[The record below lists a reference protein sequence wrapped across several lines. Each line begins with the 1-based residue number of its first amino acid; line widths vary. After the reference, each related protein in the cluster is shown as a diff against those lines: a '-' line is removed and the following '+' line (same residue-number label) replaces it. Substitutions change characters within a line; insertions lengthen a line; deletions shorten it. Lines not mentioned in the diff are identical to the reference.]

1 MEKKILIVD
10 DNLTTRQSFKSEI
23 ERMLG
28 YACYGA
34 VNGKV
39 AMNIVN
45 KHKFQV
51 ILLDSEM
58 PVMDGFDFLKAY
70 REAHGF
76 NTGTNIIMVT
86 PRHER
91 ESMEKAMKYGV
102 CDFLV
107 VPFRKSDMVEK
118 VSRWINA
125 DVESSWSDLDPGQE
139 KILRFTMQTL
149 NRARGRAGEAGTP
162 VDYSDFLGVSKLI
175 VDTAGG
181 SSIYRLLDA
190 VKEHDDYTFVHS
202 LRTGIY
208 LSLFASSAGFTRA
221 EAETMTVGGVFHDI
235 GKARIPLEVLN
246 KGGGFEPDEWLVMK
260 EHVRH
265 SVDVLLSSR
274 NIAKTVIDIAWCHH
288 ERLDGTGY
296 PRGLKGSEIGT
307 QPRMASI
314 VDAYVALTDR
324 RVYKRALS
332 QEMSFKILEAEPDH
346 FDQELVAGFKRAV
359 YGRRGGPHRFS
370 RAVCGAGANPPYI
383 FL

>member
-10 DNLTTRQSFKSEI
+10 DNLTTRQSLKFEI
-23 ERMLG
+23 EKMLG

-34 VNGKV
+34 VNGVV
-39 AMNIVN
+39 AMNLVE
-45 KHKFQV
+45 KYKFQV
-51 ILLDSEM
+51 ILLESEM

-70 REAHGF
+70 REARGF
-76 NTGTNIIMVT
+76 NAGTNIIMVT
-86 PRHER
+86 PRHDQ
-91 ESMEKAMKYGV
+91 ESVEKAMKYGV

-107 VPFRKSDMVEK
+107 EPYRKADMVEK

-125 DVESSWSDLDPGQE
+125 EVESSWSDLDPEQE

-149 NRARGRAGEAGTP
+149 NRARGHAGDVGAP
-162 VDYSDFLGVSKLI
+162 VDYSDFFGVSKLI
-175 VDTAGG
+175 VDTAGD
-181 SSIYRLLDA
+181 SSINGLLDA

-208 LSLFASSAGFTRA
+208 LSLFALSSGFTRE
-221 EAETMTVGGVFHDI
+221 EAETITVGGVFHDI

-246 KGGGFEPDEWLVMK
+246 KGGGFDPEEWLVMK

-265 SVDVLLSSR
+265 SVDVLRSSK
-274 NIAKTVIDIAWCHH
+274 NIAKSVIDIAWCHH

-324 RVYKRALS
+324 RVYKRAFS
-332 QEMSFKILEAEPDH
+332 QEISFKILESAPDH
-346 FDQELVAGFKRAV
+346 FDQELVAGFKRAI
-359 YGRRGGPHRFS
+359 YG
-370 RAVCGAGANPPYI
+370 
-383 FL
+383 